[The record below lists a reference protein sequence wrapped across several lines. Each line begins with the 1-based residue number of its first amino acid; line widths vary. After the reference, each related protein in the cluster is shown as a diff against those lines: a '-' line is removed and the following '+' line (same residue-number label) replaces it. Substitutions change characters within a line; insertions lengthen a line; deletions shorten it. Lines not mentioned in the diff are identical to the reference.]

1 VALPHYEMGAW
12 ATDHLID
19 AIEGKT
25 DLGLMALH
33 PTILDCPL
41 VTRDSVAPPPR

>member
-1 VALPHYEMGAW
+1 MGAW
-12 ATDHLID
+12 ATGHLID

-25 DLGLMALH
+25 DLTLMALH

-41 VTRDSVAPPPR
+41 VTRDSIAAPPQ